1 MKVYPSD
8 PPMRLM
14 SKKKKRKRMRGQVI
28 KVLTLKSRK
37 RARTLAWVSVNS
49 SALSG
54 QSCAQTASSS

>member
-1 MKVYPSD
+1 MKILTSKPQ
-8 PPMRLM
+8 MRVIRN
-14 SKKKKRKRMRGQVI
+14 KKKRKRIRGQMT
-28 KVLTLKSRK
+28 KVSTLKSRK